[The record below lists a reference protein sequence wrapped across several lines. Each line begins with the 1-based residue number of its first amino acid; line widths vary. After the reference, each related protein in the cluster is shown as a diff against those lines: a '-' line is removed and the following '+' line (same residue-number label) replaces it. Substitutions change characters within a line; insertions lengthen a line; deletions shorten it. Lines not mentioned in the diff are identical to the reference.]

1 MGRGTANL
9 HTHPSGLRSESL
21 PFHGG
26 EDVKSTTLPRMAADI
41 VPIELSLTAGDLV
54 TLWAPRWREDSEE
67 WEAFLGHGEDL
78 FAFPDVAALVGF
90 VRTAPEHDLVDHPA
104 WALVPRLPAVDLRPA
119 ESQRYD
125 LVGVPELVAQP
136 PDTWVLDEL
145 AEVVSIVRS
154 LAEVCGLDVVQE
166 VLDSTPEFSML
177 EGGTLA
183 FGGREGER
191 RWQALCG
198 VIAQRWDDV
207 LDTVD
212 GVVRTPDV
220 DAAALAV
227 AQTELTEAEAVTDQ
241 AATDEAAAEAPTAPN
256 PALAFWVEVGI
267 DPIRIISDLGDHYTL
282 RCYLDDAPVFLGRN
296 GRIDAFP
303 SLRSLSRYLA
313 DNPRGH
319 DLDEVSTWPQVT
331 KQAHAGEL
339 EVAVDDGNSYVLAG
353 LADDLAGGPETVDPG
368 QLELA
373 VELITDAEQWA
384 GSDAADKALAG
395 SEPLGWLVSFLL
407 RPDPTRL
414 APSPPFDAE
423 VAAWQALVRAFE
435 DRLNIR

>member
-1 MGRGTANL
+1 
-9 HTHPSGLRSESL
+9 
-21 PFHGG
+21 
-26 EDVKSTTLPRMAADI
+26 MAADI

-67 WEAFLGHGEDL
+67 WEAFLGDGEDL

-90 VRTAPEHDLVDHPA
+90 VRTAPHHDLVDHPA
-104 WALVPRLPAVDLRPA
+104 WSLVPRLPAVDLRPA

-154 LAEVCGLDVVQE
+154 LAEVCGLDVVHD
-166 VLDSTPEFSML
+166 VLDSAPEFGML

-191 RWQALCG
+191 RWQALCA

-207 LDTVD
+207 LDTLD
-212 GVVRTPDV
+212 GVVRTPHV
-220 DAAALAV
+220 DAAALAM
-227 AQTELTEAEAVTDQ
+227 AQTELTEVE
-241 AATDEAAAEAPTAPN
+241 AATDMATDKAATEASTAPN
-256 PALAFWVEVGI
+256 PALAFWAEVGI
-267 DPIRIISDLGDHYTL
+267 DPIRIISDLGDRYTL
-282 RCYLDDAPVFLGRN
+282 RCYLDDAPIFLGRN
-296 GRIDAFP
+296 GRIEVFP
-303 SLRSLSRYLA
+303 SLRSLFRYLA
-313 DNPRGH
+313 DNPKGH

-339 EVAVDDGNSYVLAG
+339 EVAVDGGNSYVLAG

-423 VAAWQALVRAFE
+423 VAAWQALVGAFE
-435 DRLNIR
+435 DRLNVR